1 MAFSSF
7 ENDNDEMLSEINMI
21 PLIDVM
27 LSC

>member
-21 PLIDVM
+21 PLIDRKSVV
-27 LSC
+27 